1 VHQIPRLHLAALP
14 GLRRLS
20 AQRPLH
26 SHLGPVHR
34 RLEGCYWSSPLRAVW
49 GLEHN
54 GGRAHTAH
62 ADGPRTN
69 VSRSDRHHQ
78 RNQRSRHRAG
88 GERARGA
95 ADARR
100 FRRVHPRNET
110 PTVAAEDP
118 TESMSQRHLNTDA
131 ARSPT
136 LKSAREVPAEEE
148 SAQLLEE
155 SPLAALS
162 ESLPLGKG
170 APVPGK
176 ALARALWGHL
186 KHCPWLKSHP
196 DQR

>member
-1 VHQIPRLHLAALP
+1 
-14 GLRRLS
+14 
-20 AQRPLH
+20 
-26 SHLGPVHR
+26 
-34 RLEGCYWSSPLRAVW
+34 
-49 GLEHN
+49 
-54 GGRAHTAH
+54 
-62 ADGPRTN
+62 
-69 VSRSDRHHQ
+69 
-78 RNQRSRHRAG
+78 
-88 GERARGA
+88 
-95 ADARR
+95 
-100 FRRVHPRNET
+100 VHPRNET